1 MTLKYNFLSILL
13 ILLTSVCG
21 LAQEV
26 FKNNDLTITKLE
38 KDMWVIETTDK
49 TTMYLIEGKDKAM
62 LIDTG
67 TKCEKLNE
75 VIRQVTQKPLIVVIT
90 HMHGDHA
97 GNMDQ
102 FDEIYMHAAD
112 TVLFKHVKPYSGK
125 IHFVVDGQAIDLG
138 VKILDISYMPA
149 HTPGSIVVLD
159 RIAGN
164 CYSGDAFGSGQVW
177 LQLNPFSPMKTYV
190 NSCKKMERLMGEGI
204 AKIYCGH
211 YPYVKKAYD
220 KAYIIEM
227 RQLAEALINGTAPEA
242 KPHPQKVSIG
252 CENPMMVTVG
262 GATIVYDPEH
272 IKF

>member
-1 MTLKYNFLSILL
+1 MKSCFLSLFL
-13 ILLTSVCG
+13 ILLASMAG
-21 LAQEV
+21 ISQEV
-26 FKNNDLTITKLE
+26 FKNNDLTISKLE

-49 TTMYLIEGKDKAM
+49 TTMYLIEGKEKAM

-67 TKCEKLNE
+67 TKCEKLPE
-75 VIRQVTQKPLIVVIT
+75 VINKITQKPLIVVIT

-97 GNMDQ
+97 GNMNQ

-112 TVLFKHVKPYSGK
+112 TVLFEKDNLFKGK
-125 IHFVVDGQAIDLG
+125 IHYVVDGQAINLG
-138 VKILDISYMPA
+138 GKMLDISYMPA

-177 LQLNPFSPMKTYV
+177 LQLKPYSPMKMYI
-190 NSCKKMERLMGEGI
+190 NSCKKMERLMDEGI
-204 AKIYCGH
+204 TKVYCGH

-220 KAYIIEM
+220 KQYITEM
-227 RQLAEALINGTAPEA
+227 RTLAEELVNGTAPEA

-252 CENPMMVTVG
+252 CDNP
-262 GATIVYDPEH
+262 
-272 IKF
+272 